1 MYMKK
6 RLILKKYIFLC
17 VFICAISVFLN
28 AFMCTFKNIDISLYN
43 IQSDSF
49 VSKFFI
55 VVNIPTDIISSMMSN
70 HQNSNKKHNEN
81 TTETSFYDIS
91 VISIYSFL
99 NDYKTV
105 NKHIIEINDGIISN
119 VYKNVLVNSP
129 LKIPLWRCIVFVLL
143 FRLLFNILPRSVSIK
158 KISYTKKL
166 VLCCRKVQ
174 AFLFWSEK
182 CFR

>member
-6 RLILKKYIFLC
+6 KLILNNYIFLC
-17 VFICAISVFLN
+17 VFICVINIFFN
-28 AFMCTFKNIDISLYN
+28 AFMCTFKNIEISLDN

-49 VSKFFI
+49 VSKFFM
-55 VVNIPTDIISSMMSN
+55 VVNMPTDIIASMMSYN

-81 TTETSFYDIS
+81 TTKISFDDIS
-91 VISIYSFL
+91 MISICSFF

-119 VYKNVLVNSP
+119 LYKNILVNSP

-143 FRLLFNILPRSVSIK
+143 FRLLFNILPRSVSVK
-158 KISYTKKL
+158 KDIIYKKACTL
-166 VLCCRKVQ
+166 L
-174 AFLFWSEK
+174 
-182 CFR
+182 